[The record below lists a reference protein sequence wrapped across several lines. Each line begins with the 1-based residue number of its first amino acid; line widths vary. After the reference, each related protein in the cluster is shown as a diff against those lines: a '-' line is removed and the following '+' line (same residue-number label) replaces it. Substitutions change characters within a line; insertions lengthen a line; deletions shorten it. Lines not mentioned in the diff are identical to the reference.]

1 LAYENLNVILVIS
14 GLAISIAVPF
24 IMRGFSKRD
33 KNLDKV
39 REEYVKRQDEISDR
53 LDKYEER
60 LRLAEIEI
68 VRNSN
73 SVNRIDNRNGNRK

>member
-1 LAYENLNVILVIS
+1 LAWEGLNLILVIC
-14 GLAISIAVPF
+14 GLGVSIAVPF
-24 IMRGFSKRD
+24 VMRGFSKRD

-39 REEYVKRQDEISDR
+39 RDEYIKRQDEISKR

-73 SVNRIDNRNGNRK
+73 TVNKMNNRNGNNR

>member
-1 LAYENLNVILVIS
+1 
-14 GLAISIAVPF
+14 
-24 IMRGFSKRD
+24 MRGFSKRD

-39 REEYVKRQDEISDR
+39 RDEYIKRQDEISKR

-73 SVNRIDNRNGNRK
+73 TVNKMNNRNGNNR

>member
-1 LAYENLNVILVIS
+1 LAYENLNVILVIA
-14 GLAISIAVPF
+14 GLGISVAVPF
-24 IMRGFSKRD
+24 IMRAFSKRD

-39 REEYVKRQDEISDR
+39 RDEYIKRQDDISKR

-68 VRNSN
+68 VRNAN
-73 SVNRIDNRNGNRK
+73 TVNRMRNGNGNNR

>member
-1 LAYENLNVILVIS
+1 MAYENLNVILVIA
-14 GLAISIAVPF
+14 GLCLSIAVPF

-39 REEYVKRQDEISDR
+39 RDEYIKRQDEISER

-68 VRNSN
+68 VRNAN
-73 SVNRIDNRNGNRK
+73 SVNRMKNGNNR

>member
-1 LAYENLNVILVIS
+1 
-14 GLAISIAVPF
+14 
-24 IMRGFSKRD
+24 MRGFSKRD

-39 REEYVKRQDEISDR
+39 RDEYVKRQDEISER

-68 VRNSN
+68 VRNAN
-73 SVNRIDNRNGNRK
+73 SMNRMKNSNGNNR

>member
-1 LAYENLNVILVIS
+1 MAYENLNVILVIS

-24 IMRGFSKRD
+24 VMRGFSKRD

-39 REEYVKRQDEISDR
+39 RDEYIKRQDEISDR

-68 VRNSN
+68 VRNAN
-73 SVNRIDNRNGNRK
+73 SVNRMKNGNNR

>member
-1 LAYENLNVILVIS
+1 LAYENLNVILVIA
-14 GLAISIAVPF
+14 GLCLSIAVPF

-39 REEYVKRQDEISDR
+39 RDEYIKRQDQISER

-68 VRNSN
+68 VRNAN
-73 SVNRIDNRNGNRK
+73 NVNRINNRNGNNR